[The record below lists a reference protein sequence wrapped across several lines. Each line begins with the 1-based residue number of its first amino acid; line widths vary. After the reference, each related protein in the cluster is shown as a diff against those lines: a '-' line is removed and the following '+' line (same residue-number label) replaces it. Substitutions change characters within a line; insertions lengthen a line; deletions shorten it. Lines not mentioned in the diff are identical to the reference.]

1 MMGTRSASASPGLG
15 CPRAS
20 AWVLSALL
28 FTIGAGQASA
38 LAAGRGVEPQPQAA
52 EPDASERDIAPILE
66 PLRAASKLP
75 ALGAVVVEGGRIVA
89 AGMTGVRKAGS
100 DAPARLDDPFHL
112 GSNTKAMTALLVARL
127 AEQGTLSF
135 ETTLGEVFRGTIPE
149 MHEAWEKVSLADLLR
164 NRGGCSGVIPPLLWR
179 SFWTTKEEPVA
190 QRTRLVRAVISGEPI
205 AAPGQKYEYSNTG
218 FAFAG
223 AMAETKTGTAWE
235 ALMRAHVF
243 EPLGMES
250 AGFGAPGAD
259 DDQGAIKS
267 PWGHQEGGRPVEP
280 GPRADNP
287 PAIAPAN
294 AVHMNLRDWAKYIGL
309 HLRSHASNPHRRGA
323 FLPAHVF
330 DVLHEPVGDY
340 ACGWRVLQRGWAKGT
355 RDEDVGITLMH
366 AGSNTMWFSVAW
378 LAPEKDFA
386 VLVVTNQGGA
396 AAQRATDEAVG
407 EILKAMESW

>member
-1 MMGTRSASASPGLG
+1 MDTRYASAVLGLVG
-15 CPRAS
+15 PRVSVCA
-20 AWVLSALL
+20 LSAVL
-28 FTIGAGQASA
+28 FALEAGQVSA
-38 LAAGRGVEPQPQAA
+38 LAAGAGVEPQPQAGVS
-52 EPDASERDIAPILE
+52 DASERDIASILE
-66 PLRAASKLP
+66 PLRVAAKLP
-75 ALGAVVVEGGRIVA
+75 ALGAVVVGGGRIVA

-100 DAPARLDDPFHL
+100 DVPAQIDDRFHL

-127 AEQGTLSF
+127 AQQGTLSF
-135 ETTLGEVFRGTIPE
+135 ETTLGEVFRGTNPE
-149 MHEAWEKVSLADLLR
+149 MNEAWDKVSLADLLR
-164 NRGGCSGVIPPLLWR
+164 NRGGCSGDISPVLWR
-179 SFWTTKEEPVA
+179 SFWTTKEAPGA
-190 QRTRLVRAVISGEPI
+190 QRLRLVRAVISGEPI

-218 FAFAG
+218 FAVAG
-223 AMAETKTGTAWE
+223 AIAETMTGTAWE

-243 EPLGMES
+243 EPLNIET

-259 DDQGAIKS
+259 DDQGTIKS
-267 PWGHQEGGRPVEP
+267 PWGHQEGGRPVQP

-294 AVHMNLRDWAKYIGL
+294 AVHMNLRDWAKFIGL
-309 HLRSHASNPHRRGA
+309 HLRSHASNPHRRDA
-323 FLPAHVF
+323 FLPAHIF

-340 ACGWRVLQRGWAKGT
+340 ACGWRVQRRGWAKGT

-386 VLVVTNQGGA
+386 VMVVTNQGGA

-407 EILKAMESW
+407 EILKAMNSW